1 MICLSSAGSLTPFD
15 GELHKYDRAV
25 NVSAR
30 RHERARGVYT
40 SAYTPR
46 TTLRPKRTSIQ
57 RRLPTHARATSCSDE
72 DRGMYTRD
80 PPPATMTDVQ
90 THARPSTPAE
100 ETRTSLTGRT
110 HAQGHDKH
118 KPRAPKGTRARAPS
132 QPATRSP
139 PHHFNRCA
147 RSKPRR
153 AIAHTRATITSGRT
167 RARTTTTMGSRARRA
182 EARWKLRSK
191 ECASRRN
198 LKAPYAFKGLMIH

>member
-1 MICLSSAGSLTPFD
+1 
-15 GELHKYDRAV
+15 
-25 NVSAR
+25 
-30 RHERARGVYT
+30 
-40 SAYTPR
+40 
-46 TTLRPKRTSIQ
+46 
-57 RRLPTHARATSCSDE
+57 
-72 DRGMYTRD
+72 MYTRD

-110 HAQGHDKH
+110 HAQGHDKRH
-118 KPRAPKGTRARAPS
+118 APRAPEGHATTS
-132 QPATRSP
+132 TTATRDEITSSP
-139 PHHFNRCA
+139 LQPMRA
-147 RSKPRR
+147 SEPRR
-153 AIAHTRATITSGRT
+153 AVAHTRATITSGRT